1 MKFIEVVNNL
11 FFGCV
16 DASFYEENHI
26 ELEKTNYTLLKR
38 SVTFSTGMCLFLFL
52 ITLPN
57 NSLVNQL
64 KYFYLFFTFFYCI
77 LSFLT
82 LTYVN
87 KHRRYIRLFYYIFA
101 ISIFALSIIVGT
113 VITPELPAITFFV
126 FLMII
131 PILHVAK
138 PIYSVILSIVAAI
151 AFCITTFFVKGSNSF
166 LTNTDILNALCCMIV
181 SIGFDITIINMQ
193 LENIQAK
200 SFFRRQSTTDEL
212 TRMPN
217 RRGFDLYIE
226 KLFYR
231 SIATKKDFLV
241 MILDID
247 DFKAYN
253 DTYGHI
259 QGDLCLTKV
268 SEALKKVAF
277 SKKYFLARYGGE
289 EFVVV
294 AQITKPNII
303 EKEMTD
309 FITAVQNLN
318 IPHSGCG
325 RCSITIS
332 AGYAT
337 LFETQAE
344 SHLQLLDYADS
355 ALYKAKTNG
364 KNQIYHWKNN

>member
-1 MKFIEVVNNL
+1 MKLVEVVNNL

-26 ELEKTNYTLLKR
+26 ELEKTNYALLKR
-38 SVTFSTGMCLFLFL
+38 SITFSMGMCLFLFL

-57 NSLVNQL
+57 NSLVKEL
-64 KYFYLFFTFFYCI
+64 KYFYLFFTFFYSV
-77 LSFLT
+77 LTFLT
-82 LTYVN
+82 LTFVN
-87 KHRRYIRLFYYIFA
+87 KHRKYITYFYYLFA
-101 ISIFALSIIVGT
+101 ISIFVLTITVGT
-113 VITPELPAITFFV
+113 VITPNLPAVTFFV

-131 PILHVAK
+131 PILHVSK
-138 PIYSVILSIVAAI
+138 PIYAVLLSIVATI
-151 AFCITTFFVKGSNSF
+151 AFCITTFLIKGSGQY

-193 LENIQAK
+193 LENIRAK

-231 SIATKKDFLV
+231 SVATNKDFLI

-253 DTYGHI
+253 DTYGHV

-268 SEALKKVAF
+268 SETLKKVAF
-277 SKKYFLARYGGE
+277 AKKYFLARYGGE

-294 AQITKPNII
+294 AQITNHDMIQ
-303 EKEMTD
+303 KEMND
-309 FITAVQNLN
+309 FIIAVKDLN
-318 IPHSGCG
+318 VPHSGSV

-337 LFETQAE
+337 LHETKAL
-344 SHLQLLDYADS
+344 SHLELLGYADS

-364 KNQIYHWKNN
+364 KNQVAHWSNN